1 MAKQN
6 LGPPPKKN
14 EIEKSGKV
22 GFLHAQKREARTPV
36 GVRQYL
42 CKVPNS
48 PNSKCRIG
56 KLQNIL
62 LKFQTRNWYIGTGS
76 LSIVGRGSPELQPAI
91 DFTLEMLVPVA
102 GLPATCWT

>member
-6 LGPPPKKN
+6 LGPPPPKKI
-14 EIEKSGKV
+14 IENSGKV
-22 GFLHAQKREARTPV
+22 GFLHAQKREARTPL

-42 CKVPNS
+42 YKVPNS

-62 LKFQTRNWYIGTGS
+62 LKFQTRNWYIWTGS

-91 DFTLEMLVPVA
+91 DITFEMLVPFA